1 MFPLAKS
8 TTDFSKCVQLHPATQ
23 RALTKETQMSRMKD
37 YLLEDLPLFRASDPE
52 TSRQVN
58 PVRVGTHRAVLLE
71 QYFYATL
78 GLTDEEAGA
87 RAALAGHEIKG
98 YWKRCSDLRTIGL
111 IEDLGIRRAL
121 LSGSQGIVCAITA
134 KGMEIVR
141 GWA

>member
-1 MFPLAKS
+1 
-8 TTDFSKCVQLHPATQ
+8 
-23 RALTKETQMSRMKD
+23 MSRMKD

-87 RAALAGHEIKG
+87 RAALAGHDIKG

-111 IEDLGIRRAL
+111 IEDLGIRREL

>member
-1 MFPLAKS
+1 MIY
-8 TTDFSKCVQLHPATQ
+8 T
-23 RALTKETQMSRMKD
+23 
-37 YLLEDLPLFRASDPE
+37 DLPLFRATDPD
-52 TSRQVN
+52 TSRQAS
-58 PVRVGTHRAVLLE
+58 PLRVGTHRAVLLE

-87 RAALAGHEIKG
+87 RAVLAGHDIKG

-121 LSGSQGIVCAITA
+121 TSGSQGIVCAITQA
-134 KGMEIVR
+134 GINTVR

>member
-1 MFPLAKS
+1 M
-8 TTDFSKCVQLHPATQ
+8 TYT
-23 RALTKETQMSRMKD
+23 E
-37 YLLEDLPLFRASDPE
+37 LPLFRASDPD

-87 RAALAGHEIKG
+87 RAVLDGHDIKG
-98 YWKRCSDLRTIGL
+98 YWKRCSDLRTLGL
-111 IEDLGIRRAL
+111 IQDTGARRAL
-121 LSGSQGIVCAITA
+121 LSGSQGIVCAVTQS
-134 KGMEIVR
+134 GLDMVR

>member
-1 MFPLAKS
+1 MLF
-8 TTDFSKCVQLHPATQ
+8 T
-23 RALTKETQMSRMKD
+23 
-37 YLLEDLPLFRASDPE
+37 DLPLFRDTDPE
-52 TSRQVN
+52 TSRQIK
-58 PVRVGTHRAVLLE
+58 PLRVGSHRAILLR

-121 LSGSQGIVCAITA
+121 TSGSQGIVCAITQQGIDA
-134 KGMEIVR
+134 VKAMS
-141 GWA
+141 